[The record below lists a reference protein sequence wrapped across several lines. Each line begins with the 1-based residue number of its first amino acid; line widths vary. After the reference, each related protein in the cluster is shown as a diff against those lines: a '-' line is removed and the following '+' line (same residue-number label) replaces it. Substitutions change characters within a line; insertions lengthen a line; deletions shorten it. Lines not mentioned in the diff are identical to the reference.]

1 MHLLQSHCTLGL
13 RYPKHSGRRLTGSRL
28 LDGFDTDCKINQF
41 VSSGHTVALR
51 APKERLPSGVPKEE
65 FGRMIFEKKS
75 SVGDRGAR
83 QAEPPRATRI
93 QPEPMRKVVL
103 IAFFGLFFGFTPAP
117 TEPNSQKCEF
127 SRLKCKKAKKTTKT
141 DFCVRKKKIEFSRPT

>member
-1 MHLLQSHCTLGL
+1 
-13 RYPKHSGRRLTGSRL
+13 
-28 LDGFDTDCKINQF
+28 
-41 VSSGHTVALR
+41 
-51 APKERLPSGVPKEE
+51 
-65 FGRMIFEKKS
+65 MIFEKKS